1 MLQCLTSDVGFLL
14 AAMPAWMS
22 SAWSILLLVFGF
34 SLVVFVHELG
44 HFAAAKWAGVR
55 VETFAVGFGR
65 ELFGFTKG
73 ETRYSFSILPLG
85 GYVKMLGQEDFVV
98 DKSGELKVK
107 EDESAFTNKSIGK
120 RMVIITAG
128 VVMNLL
134 FAAVAF
140 TIVAMVGLQ
149 QPPAIV
155 GYASADSPA
164 GRAGL
169 QPGDRIE
176 EINGDTI
183 NSFGELS
190 TRIALSDPGE
200 YLELKVRR
208 DGKLLTPSPR
218 ILPEYVEDQQIRQAG
233 VGPAENTRVWQG
245 FLGDPDN
252 VPADALRKGDLIVG
266 LMTAD
271 GKKSCEN
278 LGEVLRAMVAANG
291 EPVELVVQ
299 RPADPDKLTEEQLQA
314 PDPYTEATEVTVKA
328 QAFWLPLPY
337 KSRDRVSASFLGLL
351 PRMTVLTVLPDKTF
365 AKAGVM
371 SGDVITRIGNRDYPT
386 YAELKELIQGGDGK
400 EIPIVVRRSEAA
412 NHGLAA
418 ETGMF
423 CVEHREALIT
433 AASEGLDK
441 ARGRLARLAAGVEG
455 LQAKEVHFLGEKLA
469 GLQTHADWRKWF
481 ENVDIHELGPIK
493 PSKPFALFSDPPPTI
508 DAQLKCL
515 GEDHLVVADVIK
527 QFGDRKTPAHAA
539 GIPRGAVILSVD
551 GQPVKRW
558 HELTNALR
566 AKAGTQVTLTYRI
579 MEKVHTTAM
588 AVPNCP
594 QAALGLGT
602 NDRIVKIDGKD
613 FAMIKP
619 EGKPA
624 RRLNLPDWRATESL
638 LQDAVGK
645 TVEIEAIRADGSSF
659 AGSYA
664 VTPDGTDPW
673 MDRVRYLPRTFVCY
687 PLLERHPI
695 RNPALALVSGV
706 KQAHGATMQTIQS
719 IRHMLFTRKV
729 GISKV
734 SGPVGIMRLG
744 TKVADTGMLNLLWF
758 LGLIS
763 ANLAVIN
770 FLPLPIVDGGLFLFL
785 LLEKIRGEPVSIK
798 TQVATQLVGIA
809 LIITVFVLVT
819 YQDILNWVTGA

>member
-1 MLQCLTSDVGFLL
+1 MLQCLTSDFGCLL
-14 AAMPAWMS
+14 AEMPGWMS

-55 VETFAVGFGR
+55 VETFAVGFGK

-73 ETRYSFSILPLG
+73 ETRYSFNILPLG

-107 EDESAFTNKSIGK
+107 EDEAAFTNKSVGK

-128 VVMNLL
+128 VIMNLL

-149 QPPAIV
+149 QPPPII
-155 GYASADSPA
+155 GYARADSPA

-176 EINGDTI
+176 EINGDPI
-183 NSFGELS
+183 SSFGELS
-190 TRIALSDPGE
+190 IRIALSDPGE

-208 DGKLLTPSPR
+208 DGVLLTPSPK
-218 ILPEYVEDQQIRQAG
+218 ILPEYIEDQQIRQAG
-233 VGPAENTRVWQG
+233 VSPAENTRVWQG
-245 FLGDPDN
+245 IFGDPAN
-252 VPADALRKGDLIVG
+252 APVDALRQGDLIVG
-266 LMTAD
+266 FVAD
-271 GKKSCEN
+271 GEKKPCDD
-278 LGEVLRAMVAANG
+278 LGQVLRAMVAANG
-291 EPVELVVQ
+291 EPVGVVVQ
-299 RPADPDKLTEEQLQA
+299 RPAEPDKLTEEQLQA
-314 PDPYTEATEVTVKA
+314 PDPGIESTEVMVKA
-328 QAFWLPLPY
+328 RAFWLPLPY
-337 KSRDRVSASFLGLL
+337 KSVDRVSASFLGLQ
-351 PRMTVLTVLPDKTF
+351 PRITVLSVTPGKTF
-365 AKAGVM
+365 DEAGVVA
-371 SGDVITRIGNRDYPT
+371 GDVITRIGNHDFPT
-386 YAELKELIQGGDGK
+386 YAELEALIQGGDGE
-400 EIPIVVRRSEAA
+400 EIPIVVRRTGAG

-418 ETGMF
+418 ATVVF
-423 CVEHREALIT
+423 CVEQREALI
-433 AASEGLDK
+433 AAAAEGLDK
-441 ARGRLARLAAGVEG
+441 ARQRVAKFAEADGLPAGE
-455 LQAKEVHFLGEKLA
+455 LA
-469 GLQTHADWRKWF
+469 GLQTKLAALPDASAWRKWF

-493 PSKPFALFSDPPPTI
+493 PSKPFALFSDPSPTI
-508 DAQLKCL
+508 DAELKCL
-515 GEDHLVVADVIK
+515 DEDHLVVADVIK
-527 QFGDRKTPAHAA
+527 RFGDRQTPAQVA

-551 GQPVKRW
+551 GQPVKHW
-558 HELTNALR
+558 YELTNALR
-566 AKAGTQVTLTYRI
+566 EKAGKQVSIAYRV
-579 MEKVHTTAM
+579 MDKVHTTAM
-588 AVPNCP
+588 AVPDCP
-594 QAALGLGT
+594 QVALGLGP
-602 NDRIVKIDGKD
+602 NDRIVKIDGQD
-613 FAMIKP
+613 FAMVKP
-619 EGKPA
+619 EDQPA
-624 RRLNLPDWRATESL
+624 RRLNLPDWRATEAL
-638 LQDAVGK
+638 LRDSVGK
-645 TVEIEAIRADGSSF
+645 TVQIECVRADGSSF
-659 AGSYA
+659 TGPYA
-664 VTPDGTDPW
+664 VTSENTDPW
-673 MDRVRYLPRTFVCY
+673 LDRVRYRARTFICY

-695 RNPALALVSGV
+695 HNPVKALVSGV
-706 KQAHGATMQTIQS
+706 KQAHGATLQTINS

-744 TKVADTGMLNLLWF
+744 TKVADTGLLNLLWF

-809 LIITVFVLVT
+809 LIITVFLLVT